1 MRSRYLALAVV
12 LSFLCFSF
20 AFAEGA
26 GRTITGTTQTTSRI
40 QPVVSAIQTQ
50 VIPKLVA
57 KGKQLFLELSQNIKK
72 IDILSAGQK
81 LGSLGSGNSFDI
93 TQYIGKAIGNK
104 LTFNILDANNNTLT
118 RDFDIS
124 QWKSL
129 VTQAVTPMVT
139 QAKQRLDQGIAQV
152 SKAVLKASV
161 DITSPNE
168 GETWETGLPYTIS
181 WNSVGIPAANC
192 EARVTFGCVDECSG
206 FACIGYGINCIVFT
220 RQTTISGKPQGSVKF
235 TMVDSSKLSS
245 ERKEGDVI
253 DFTGVIVT
261 IKNTATYE
269 EYSVVRKV
277 KLKVGPPKPVSVSSG
292 GMTEAA
298 GVSTAAAKTGPGAP
312 TVSMQEVQGS
322 INFTDPAEDYVLWE
336 TGKTYTVSWQSLL
349 MPNDATGTIN
359 FSCGMGDSEQNPTF
373 SGMECFS
380 FGKVIQE
387 NAPISGSV
395 QFTVPNY
402 PYSNWGTQLK
412 PPHGKPVVMFLTAY
426 FTKDNKYYYAQRK
439 VKIKALP

>member
-1 MRSRYLALAVV
+1 MRSKYLALAVA

-20 AFAEGA
+20 AFAQTS
-26 GRTITGTTQTTSRI
+26 GRTITGSTQAVSRV
-40 QPVVSAIQTQ
+40 QPAISAVQTKI
-50 VIPKLVA
+50 IPNLVA
-57 KGKQLFLELSQNIKK
+57 KGKQLFLELSQNVKK
-72 IDILSAGQK
+72 VDVLSGGRL
-81 LGSLGSGNSFDI
+81 LGSLGSGKSFDI
-93 TQYIGKAIGNK
+93 TQFIPKAMGNK
-104 LTFNILDANNNTLT
+104 LSFNMFDANNNMQAQ
-118 RDFDIS
+118 DFDIS
-124 QWKSL
+124 QWKSM
-129 VTQAVTPMVT
+129 VTQAVTPMVE
-139 QAKQRLDQGIAQV
+139 QAKARLDQGIAQV

-192 EARVTFGCVDECSG
+192 EAQVHFGCVDKCSG
-206 FACIGYGINCIVFT
+206 FACIGYGINCIVYT
-220 RQTTISGKPQGSVKF
+220 RQATITGKPQGSVKF

-245 ERKEGDVI
+245 EHKQGDI
-253 DFTGVIVT
+253 LEHTGVIVT
-261 IKNTATYE
+261 IRNTATNE

-277 KLKVGPPKPVSVSSG
+277 KLMIGPPKPVSVSSG
-292 GMTEAA
+292 GMTEAV

-349 MPNDATGTIN
+349 MPNDATGSIN
-359 FSCGMGDSEQNPTF
+359 FACGMGDPEQNPTF
-373 SGMECFS
+373 TGMECFS

-387 NAPISGSV
+387 NASISGSV

-402 PYSNWGTQLK
+402 PYSSWGTQLK

-426 FTKDNKYYYAQRK
+426 FTKDNKYYHAQRK
-439 VKIKALP
+439 VKVKALP